1 MQLRFFASHHTG
13 KEEHNMR
20 VNLMLPVTRL
30 IHLFVRDIIHP
41 SPSSPLTHTHTKA
54 GMQRM
59 KEYIFNLATNMS
71 DAIFP
76 SCFTSHTQ
84 GSNCAIIT

>member
-41 SPSSPLTHTHTKA
+41 PPTPPNTHTKA

-76 SCFTSHTQ
+76 SCVTSHTH